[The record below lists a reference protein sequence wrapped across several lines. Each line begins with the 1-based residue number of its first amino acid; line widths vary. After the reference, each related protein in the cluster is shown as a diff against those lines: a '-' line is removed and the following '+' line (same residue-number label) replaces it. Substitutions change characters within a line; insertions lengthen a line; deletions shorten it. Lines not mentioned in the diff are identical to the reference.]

1 MLELKNITKVY
12 GEKENAVHAL
22 KGVSL
27 AFRKSEFVSIL
38 GQSGCGK
45 TTLLNI
51 IGGLDRYTDGDLIIN
66 GKSTKEYR
74 DRDWDTYRNH
84 SIGFIFQSYNLIPH
98 LTILE
103 NVELTMTIGGV
114 TRAERRKRAEEAL
127 ISVGLGEKMRKK
139 PNELSGGQMQRVSIA
154 RALAG
159 RPEIILA
166 DEPTGALDAETGVQ
180 VMELLKEIARD
191 KLVVMVTHNPEL
203 AERYSDRI
211 IRMLDGVVTMDSD
224 PFVPEEC
231 SLPFTEEHV
240 TADSEKSSELN
251 FSPSADTST
260 NENEISEN
268 TVLSSPESVDKD
280 TETQKRIKGLRP
292 HAKEGYRKKYSSMS
306 FLTALRL
313 SGKNLLSK
321 HKRTIITSLAASIG
335 IIGIAVIL
343 SVSSGM
349 QAFIDRIMLD
359 SASFNFISISSTTLD
374 PESGIFVDG
383 GETELTE
390 YPENTTGIYPYEQNS
405 INMIRQ
411 ELSEEFIAYL
421 ESVAEGKV
429 VDITYGYN
437 LKLNILTKSGEGY
450 HKLSGSYSEALGN
463 VDYLEERYTVL
474 ASSAGHSGFPR
485 AIDEV
490 SLVVDTY
497 NRLSTDA
504 LDALGIEYDENLTE
518 IPYEELLGREF
529 RVVFNDGW
537 YTYNEEKGIFEGAD
551 SSTYAAAYAAEEGLT
566 LKLVGVLRINE
577 DASNSWLSSGL
588 AYSPLLTERVLEE
601 NHDSLVA
608 LAQAESPEIDVT
620 TGDKFTS
627 GGILGGIL
635 GADPYEDKLEEL
647 GYATSPDQIMIYPT
661 DVASRE
667 AIMAAIDSWN
677 DSHPESEQVQYID
690 MAEFVTNILGTIVD
704 VITYVLLAFSIVSLV
719 ISSIMIAIIIYASVI
734 ERTKEIGVLRSIG
747 ARKTD
752 ISNVFI
758 AEAVILGLSSG
769 VIAILVTL
777 VINGIINAIL
787 GSLVGVTT
795 IASLGAGTAF
805 GLIAL
810 AAGLLVI
817 ASLIP
822 ARLAAKKEP
831 AVALRTE

>member
-1 MLELKNITKVY
+1 MLELKNITKIY
-12 GEKENAVHAL
+12 GEKDNAVHAL

-38 GQSGCGK
+38 GPSGCGK

-51 IGGLDRYTDGDLIIN
+51 IGGLDRYTDGDLVIG

-84 SIGFIFQSYNLIPH
+84 SVGFVFQSYNLIPH
-98 LTILE
+98 LTISE

-114 TRAERRKRAEEAL
+114 PRAERKKRAEEAL
-127 ISVGLGEKMRKK
+127 IAVGLKEKLKK
-139 PNELSGGQMQRVSIA
+139 RPNELSGGQMQRVSIA

-159 RPEIILA
+159 DPEIILA
-166 DEPTGALDAETGVQ
+166 DEPTGALDTETSLS
-180 VMELLKEIARD
+180 VMKLLKEISKD
-191 KLVVMVTHNPEL
+191 KLVIMVTHNPDL

-211 IRMLDGVVTMDSD
+211 IKMLDGVVTEDSD
-224 PFVPEEC
+224 PYYGEAAEA
-231 SLPFTEEHV
+231 SAE
-240 TADSEKSSELN
+240 
-251 FSPSADTST
+251 PSAEPPLEPSA
-260 NENEISEN
+260 E
-268 TVLSSPESVDKD
+268 PEKGGRRA
-280 TETQKRIKGLRP
+280 KKIKFRP
-292 HAKEGYRKKYSSMS
+292 HEKEGYRKKYSSMS

-390 YPENTTGIYPYEQNS
+390 YPENTTGIYPYEQDS
-405 INMIRQ
+405 INIIRQ

-551 SSTYAAAYAAEEGLT
+551 PSTYAAAYAAEEGLT